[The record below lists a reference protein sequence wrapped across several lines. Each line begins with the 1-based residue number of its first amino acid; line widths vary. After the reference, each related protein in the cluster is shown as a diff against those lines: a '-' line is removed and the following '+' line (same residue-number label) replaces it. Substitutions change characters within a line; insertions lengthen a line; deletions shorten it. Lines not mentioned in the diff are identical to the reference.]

1 MKEITVNNNSFAGE
15 IIGIT
20 KEEEN
25 LLVILNQ
32 KVQGV
37 FNTAVALFI
46 KKDLVKSFLK
56 EFNPKQGET
65 LLIINSYLYEKNDII
80 RMKVDSLDQVIK
92 KQSSLLNNFNLTGEV
107 TGIVEEETGGK
118 TLFIYQKVGG
128 TIPTKYEI
136 SVSKQIVSTQK
147 GVQDLQVHDSIY
159 VTNGVLYTKDGSV
172 KIRVS
177 HPSDI
182 MQVPKCYNLGECSA
196 KEKFI

>member
-1 MKEITVNNNSFAGE
+1 MKEISVNNNSFAGE

-20 KEEEN
+20 KEDEN
-25 LLVILNQ
+25 LLIILNQ

-46 KKDLVKSFLK
+46 KKDLVKGFLK

-80 RMKVDSLDQVIK
+80 RMKVDSLDQIIK
-92 KQSSLLNNFNLTGEV
+92 KTSSQLNSFNITGEV
-107 TGIVEEETGGK
+107 TNIVEEETGGK

-128 TIPTKYEI
+128 AIPTKYEI

-147 GVQDLQVHDSIY
+147 GMQDLQVHDSIY
-159 VTNGVLYTKDGSV
+159 VTNGILYTKDGTV

-177 HPSDI
+177 RPSDI
-182 MQVPKCYNLGECSA
+182 MQVPKCYNLGSCSA
-196 KEKFI
+196 EEKFI